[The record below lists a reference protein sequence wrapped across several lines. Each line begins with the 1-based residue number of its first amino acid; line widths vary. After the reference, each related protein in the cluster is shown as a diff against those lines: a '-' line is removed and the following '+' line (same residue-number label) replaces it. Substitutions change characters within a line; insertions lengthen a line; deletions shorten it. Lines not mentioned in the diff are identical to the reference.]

1 MFLRCQVPDQP
12 FKPDLMILPPLP
24 DQPGAYLLVD
34 DDWILDHRTELPAL
48 PDNHGTDTTA
58 AVDGGPGGLLRD
70 ISDPD
75 GH

>member
-1 MFLRCQVPDQP
+1 LT
-12 FKPDLMILPPLP
+12 ILPPLP

-48 PDNHGTDTTA
+48 PLNHGTDSQA
-58 AVDGGPGGLLRD
+58 APDGGDRGDLGD
-70 ISDPD
+70 IGDPD

>member
-1 MFLRCQVPDQP
+1 LT
-12 FKPDLMILPPLP
+12 ILPPLP

-48 PDNHGTDTTA
+48 PDLNHGTDATA
-58 AVDGGPGGLLRD
+58 APDGGDRGDLRD
-70 ISDPD
+70 IGDPD

>member
-1 MFLRCQVPDQP
+1 VTV
-12 FKPDLMILPPLP
+12 LPPLP

-48 PDNHGTDTTA
+48 PDLNHGTDTTA

-75 GH
+75 RH

>member
-1 MFLRCQVPDQP
+1 LT
-12 FKPDLMILPPLP
+12 ILPPLP

-48 PDNHGTDTTA
+48 PDLNHGTDSQA
-58 AVDGGPGGLLRD
+58 AVDGGPGGLLLD
-70 ISDPD
+70 FSDPD